1 MGVAPDISAAL
12 RKSRVFARA
21 PKLTEAWEQVE
32 RWLELDSVWIP
43 TPTDRH
49 AEILGRLLA
58 ETSERADLVNDAH
71 LAALAIE
78 HGLTLCSADRD
89 FSRFSGLRWENPLEQ
104 WTPSSADSGTFHHRN
119 FSRRKRP
126 FSSRRGF
133 QRSPSFLTRA
143 GTLSTRKSSIATPF
157 SISFQVTGVE
167 TDARGLG
174 RTE

>member
-1 MGVAPDISAAL
+1 LILIDANLLIYASTPVMKEHAAAQRWLNETLNAGSAVGLPWASLLTFL
-12 RKSRVFARA
+12 RLFANPRVFARA

-43 TPTDRH
+43 TPTNRH

-104 WTPSSADSGTFHHRN
+104 
-119 FSRRKRP
+119 
-126 FSSRRGF
+126 
-133 QRSPSFLTRA
+133 
-143 GTLSTRKSSIATPF
+143 
-157 SISFQVTGVE
+157 
-167 TDARGLG
+167 
-174 RTE
+174 